1 MKININKMSLE
12 DRIQRRMDRRD
23 FKNYV
28 PTSPED
34 AKYFEA
40 VKRVKRIKGFYTHAF
55 VYVIINLIFVVI
67 NYQNLGE
74 GESYFQWH
82 NFITAFFWG
91 IGLLAHGL
99 SVFLPRMILGSDW
112 EERKI
117 RELMEKEQS
126 NRSKWK

>member
-1 MKININKMSLE
+1 MSIE
-12 DRIQRRMDRRD
+12 SRMQRRMDKRD

-34 AKYFEA
+34 AKYYEA
-40 VKRVKRIKGFYTHAF
+40 LKRVKRIKGFYTHAL
-55 VYVIINLIFVVI
+55 VYLVINLMFVVI

-91 IGLLAHGL
+91 IGLFAHGL
-99 SVFLPRMILGSDW
+99 SVFLPGMILGNNW

-117 RELMEKEQS
+117 KQYMEEEKKRNWE
-126 NRSKWK
+126 

>member
-1 MKININKMSLE
+1 MSIG
-12 DRIQRRMDRRD
+12 DRMQRRMDRRD
-23 FKNYV
+23 FKNYI
-28 PTSPED
+28 PASPED
-34 AKYFEA
+34 VKYYEA
-40 VKRVKRIKGFYTHAF
+40 LKRVKRIKGFYTHAL
-55 VYVIINLIFVVI
+55 VYVVINLMFVVI

-99 SVFLPRMILGSDW
+99 SVFLPGMILGSDW

-117 RELMEKEQS
+117 KELMEKEK
-126 NRSKWK
+126 NNKWE